1 MMKSI
6 NPFSSRLSN
15 IDLLRQAQEK
25 VQSSRKE
32 KLTDEF
38 VKVKSSAA
46 ENSLAGT
53 IEILRKT
60 VEDQNKKIDLLN
72 AQKAEY
78 EEVKALKQA
87 QKAEAAQ
94 QLLEFKALKQAQKAE
109 AAQQLL
115 EAKTLKQAQKLVVSE
130 KLKQELVSLK
140 DEVTETIDSKIN
152 STKTEIID
160 QIEVSNANLQEKIE
174 SFQAE
179 NQELIINIQTEGATT
194 AQNQK
199 SLDEALFTKIILSEM
214 QQNATQAVVS
224 QVAAELESQLN
235 TVIENSDIKHQALN
249 YLTLNEAKSFA
260 DQNGFD
266 KSVERL
272 SNVMSEIEKD
282 SDIMEEVTKLLETQI
297 KFNDGDVDLLADD
310 NSDTYL
316 SE

>member
-1 MMKSI
+1 MKSI